1 MGYARRAIGCKDF
14 REFFDGRLQPV
25 PQPPYPFARTARVAG
40 PTHPE
45 RHPCL
50 EHPMNFELLIPISLF
65 VCIAF
70 SIKAVVDAR
79 VRKQLV
85 SSNGS
90 PELVAS
96 ILRGDETNRRLSSL
110 RWGITMVALAVG
122 FGIVEAAGWT
132 EITPG
137 VIAVLVG
144 AIGIGNLASFAASR
158 KLG

>member
-1 MGYARRAIGCKDF
+1 
-14 REFFDGRLQPV
+14 
-25 PQPPYPFARTARVAG
+25 
-40 PTHPE
+40 
-45 RHPCL
+45 
-50 EHPMNFELLIPISLF
+50 MNFELLIPISLF
-65 VCIAF
+65 AAIAY

-96 ILRGDETNRRLSSL
+96 ILRADETNRRLSSL
-110 RWGITMVALAVG
+110 RWGITLVALALG
-122 FGIVEAAGWT
+122 FGIVEAAGWQD
-132 EITPG
+132 ITPG

-144 AIGIGNLASFAASR
+144 AIGIGNLASFAAAR

>member
-1 MGYARRAIGCKDF
+1 
-14 REFFDGRLQPV
+14 
-25 PQPPYPFARTARVAG
+25 
-40 PTHPE
+40 
-45 RHPCL
+45 
-50 EHPMNFELLIPISLF
+50 MNFDLLIPIALF
-65 VCIAF
+65 FSVAY

-85 SSNGS
+85 ASNGA
-90 PELVAS
+90 PDLVRS
-96 ILRGDETNRRLSSL
+96 ILEGDETARRLSSL
-110 RWGITMVALAVG
+110 RWGITLVALALG

-144 AIGIGNLASFAASR
+144 ALGLGNLASFAASR

>member
-1 MGYARRAIGCKDF
+1 
-14 REFFDGRLQPV
+14 
-25 PQPPYPFARTARVAG
+25 
-40 PTHPE
+40 
-45 RHPCL
+45 
-50 EHPMNFELLIPISLF
+50 MNFEMLVPISLF
-65 VCIAF
+65 LAIAY

-90 PELVAS
+90 PELVRN
-96 ILRGDETNRRLSSL
+96 ILQGDETNRRLSSL
-110 RWGITMVALAVG
+110 RWGITMVALAIA
-122 FGIVEAAGWT
+122 FGIVEGAGWT

-144 AIGIGNLASFAASR
+144 ALGLGNLGFYALSR

>member
-1 MGYARRAIGCKDF
+1 
-14 REFFDGRLQPV
+14 
-25 PQPPYPFARTARVAG
+25 
-40 PTHPE
+40 
-45 RHPCL
+45 
-50 EHPMNFELLIPISLF
+50 MNFELLIPITLF
-65 VCIAF
+65 VCIAY

-110 RWGITMVALAVG
+110 RWGITMVALALG
-122 FGIVEAAGWT
+122 FGIVEAAGWQD
-132 EITPG
+132 ITPG

-144 AIGIGNLASFAASR
+144 AIGLGNLASFAASR

>member
-1 MGYARRAIGCKDF
+1 
-14 REFFDGRLQPV
+14 
-25 PQPPYPFARTARVAG
+25 
-40 PTHPE
+40 
-45 RHPCL
+45 
-50 EHPMNFELLIPISLF
+50 MNFELLIPITLF
-65 VCIAF
+65 LCIAY

-90 PELVAS
+90 PELVRN
-96 ILRGDETNRRLSSL
+96 ILEGDEANRRLSSL
-110 RWGITMVALAVG
+110 RWGITMVALALG
-122 FGIVEAAGWT
+122 FGIVQAAGWQ

-144 AIGIGNLASFAASR
+144 AIGIGNLASFAAAR